1 LLLFNCGN
9 INIVTGLRAEQRGN
23 LVRYQ
28 TWARGF
34 SFVKSLKSETVI
46 HKQPYSIVTGH
57 KQPEREADIQRHSL
71 KMKDQPTV
79 TAATVVFLLLL
90 GTVVLSHYVSKE
102 M

>member
-1 LLLFNCGN
+1 
-9 INIVTGLRAEQRGN
+9 VAGLRAEQRGS
-23 LVRYQ
+23 LVRHR
-28 TWARGF
+28 TGARGY
-34 SFVKSLKSETVI
+34 SVVKSFKRETGI

-57 KQPEREADIQRHSL
+57 KQPEREADIHQRQSL

-90 GTVVLSHYVSKE
+90 QTIVLSHSVSKE